1 MTSVIVR
8 DKATLIKSCMYGY
21 ISVCVCVLGGGGGG
35 GGGGRGG
42 KLQCLCY

>member
-21 ISVCVCVLGGGGGG
+21 ISVCVCVCWVGGWGGGGGG
-35 GGGGRGG
+35 GGG
-42 KLQCLCY
+42 